1 MADSQQLDDV
11 GSRLEHDL
19 VMEKKTFGVIWPA
32 IYCGFNI
39 PFFSMYGIF
48 IYIWVIFRA
57 NVGNYSSTMEHMGFK

>member
-1 MADSQQLDDV
+1 VADSQQLDDV

-48 IYIWVIFRA
+48 IYIWVILF
-57 NVGNYSSTMEHMGFK
+57 G